1 MLRYVQNFL
10 PYHCLCFCFYLCLS
24 SSTSS
29 GIKSS
34 SATVH
39 MWLYTKRDSDDLPC
53 HAMPYCVILSALQIQ
68 CIFYFL
74 ALTSCSS
81 FSRFSVEF
89 GSDSRLL
96 WSGSTDRTIRVWE
109 IATGRCMGAL
119 NVAAGGHTEA
129 VSCLEYIPAIPQASA
144 VVPG

>member
-1 MLRYVQNFL
+1 
-10 PYHCLCFCFYLCLS
+10 
-24 SSTSS
+24 
-29 GIKSS
+29 
-34 SATVH
+34 
-39 MWLYTKRDSDDLPC
+39 
-53 HAMPYCVILSALQIQ
+53 MPYCVILSALQIQ